1 MSDLKNWMA
10 NRWKA
15 GLAFWYGIIC
25 VADFVAFPAWIGLNR
40 IDMLVLLDAIKDLD
54 VDLQREII
62 ATAFRPHIP
71 YTLQNSGLIH
81 IAFGALLTGAA
92 VTKETK
98 PYDE

>member
-15 GLAFWYGIIC
+15 GLAFVYKG
-25 VADFVAFPAWIGLNR
+25 WIGLNR
-40 IDMLVLLDAIKDLD
+40 VDMLVLLDSIKDLD
-54 VDLQREII
+54 VNLQREII
-62 ATAFRPHIP
+62 TTAFRSHVP

-92 VTKETK
+92 ITKETK